1 MNPGD
6 RPSGTRAFPRA
17 SRLLTSAEFRG
28 VFGAATKSAD
38 RYFVVLARPN
48 DTGRAR
54 LGLAIAKKQLR
65 RAVARNRVKRLVR
78 ESFRHAQDEL
88 AGLDLVVMA
97 RSGIAATPNRPLREA
112 LDRHWRRLRN
122 LPRA

>member
-1 MNPGD
+1 
-6 RPSGTRAFPRA
+6 
-17 SRLLTSAEFRG
+17 
-28 VFGAATKSAD
+28 
-38 RYFVVLARPN
+38 
-48 DTGRAR
+48 
-54 LGLAIAKKQLR
+54 
-65 RAVARNRVKRLVR
+65 VARNRVKRLVR
-78 ESFRHAQDEL
+78 ESFRHAQDDL